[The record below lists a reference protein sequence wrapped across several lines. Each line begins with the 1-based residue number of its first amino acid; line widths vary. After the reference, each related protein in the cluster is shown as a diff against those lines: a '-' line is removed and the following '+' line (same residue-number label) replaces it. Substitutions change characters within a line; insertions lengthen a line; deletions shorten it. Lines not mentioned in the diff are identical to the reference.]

1 MKKILLA
8 IPTAKYIESDT
19 FKSIFDLDVPEGY
32 ELEFQHFFG
41 YQIDQVRNLI
51 ASWAVNYDYLFSVD
65 SDIVLPKDC
74 LTKMIASNA
83 PIIAGVYI
91 QRIPGE
97 HNIEVYGFHPS
108 GATPRLKFEQIAGRV
123 HNVAAVGMG
132 CCLINS
138 DVFRAMKYPWFTY
151 HAALDHNKT
160 ISEDVDFCLK
170 ARARGFH
177 TFVDG
182 TILCDHIGTTRFKV

>member
-32 ELEFQHFFG
+32 EIEFQHFFG

-51 ASWAVNYDYLFSVD
+51 GSWAVNYDYLFSVD

-74 LTKMIASNA
+74 LRKMLAVNVD
-83 PIIAGVYI
+83 IISGVYI
-91 QRIPGE
+91 QRKPGE

-108 GATPRLKFEQIAGRV
+108 GATPRLHYAQIAGKV

-132 CCLINS
+132 CCLIKG
-138 DVFRAMKYPWFTY
+138 DVFREMRYPWFTY
-151 HAALDHNKT
+151 HSALNHDNT
-160 ISEDVDFCLK
+160 VSEDVDFCMK
-170 ARARGFH
+170 ATKRGFH
-177 TFVDG
+177 IFVDG
-182 TILCDHIGTTRFKV
+182 TIHCDHIGTTRFRV